1 MGPKIDQKTYQN
13 LEAISRSIFGAT
25 HVRILGHLG
34 RLGFSKIIGF
44 PYVRL
49 IFLKFVGRRFGR
61 QLFRP
66 TCAPRGRSVHQ
77 DGRRT
82 RRVRG
87 QGRTWRGL
95 TETLDRDFGQRLWT
109 ETLDR
114 DFGQTLHGDL
124 ARSSPVGRRIRHR
137 ALRDGVSGSLNM
149 LAQTCLPLPLCL
161 CLPVPLCLCLPC
173 GAWCFFKKACFRG
186 RAKHPRP
193 WPPHGAPPPKVPK
206 PLKILSFAPWS
217 LLERPQSVLESPKT
231 I

>member
-1 MGPKIDQKTYQN
+1 MELHGNVWSQ
-13 LEAISRSIFGAT
+13 

-66 TCAPRGRSVHQ
+66 RGAPRGRLRVQ
-77 DGRRT
+77 DERRT

-87 QGRTWRGL
+87 RGRTWRGL

-114 DFGQTLHGDL
+114 DFGQILCPNL

-137 ALRDGVSGSLNM
+137 ALRDGVSERE
-149 LAQTCLPLPLCL
+149 TPDT
-161 CLPVPLCLCLPC
+161 
-173 GAWCFFKKACFRG
+173 K
-186 RAKHPRP
+186 
-193 WPPHGAPPPKVPK
+193 PK
-206 PLKILSFAPWS
+206 PIGLACP
-217 LLERPQSVLESPKT
+217 SPT
-231 I
+231 ACACACPSPLA